1 MLDMA
6 RKENNQLMLGIDV
19 QSIKAWNGRAW

>member
-6 RKENNQLMLGIDV
+6 RKESNQLMLEIDV
-19 QSIKAWNGRAW
+19 QSIKAWNGRGR